1 LDNARFPKTN
11 LSLNTMKNDVIS
23 PEFNEEGRA
32 MRRIRSFV
40 RRQGRLTKGQE
51 FALENYWPVMGV
63 EYQDAPVDFTE
74 LFGREAP
81 VTLEIGFGMGT
92 SLVAMAKA
100 NPQQNFLGIEVHSP
114 GVGACLATAHEE
126 GVENLRVM
134 CHDAVEVL
142 QKMVPDNSLSMVQ
155 LFFPDPWHKA
165 RHNKRRIVQVPFA
178 EFVKSKLQLGGVF
191 HMATDWEPYAEHM
204 LEVMSSIDGYKN
216 QSETNDYVPR
226 PDSRPVTKFEQRGH
240 RLGHGVWDLM
250 FERVK

>member
-1 LDNARFPKTN
+1 
-11 LSLNTMKNDVIS
+11 MKNDVIS

-63 EYQDAPVDFTE
+63 EYQDAPVDFTA

-92 SLVAMAKA
+92 SLVTMAQV

-142 QKMVPDNSLSMVQ
+142 QKMIPDNSLSMVQ

-178 EFVKSKLQLGGVF
+178 ELVKSKLKLGGVF

-204 LEVMSSIDGYKN
+204 LEVMSSIDDYQN
-216 QSETNDYVPR
+216 QSQSNDYVPR

>member
-1 LDNARFPKTN
+1 
-11 LSLNTMKNDVIS
+11 MKNDVIS

-63 EYQDAPVDFTE
+63 EYETAPVDFTA

-81 VTLEIGFGMGT
+81 ATLEIGFGMGT
-92 SLVAMAKA
+92 SLVAMAQA

-142 QKMVPDNSLSMVQ
+142 EKMIPDNSLNMVQ

-178 EFVKSKLQLGGVF
+178 ELVKSKLKLGGVF

-216 QSETNDYVPR
+216 QSESNDYVPR

>member
-1 LDNARFPKTN
+1 
-11 LSLNTMKNDVIS
+11 MKNDVIS

-63 EYQDAPVDFTE
+63 EYQDAPVDFTA

-92 SLVAMAKA
+92 SLVTMAQV

-142 QKMVPDNSLSMVQ
+142 QKMIPDNSLSMVQ

-178 EFVKSKLQLGGVF
+178 ELVKSKLKLGGVF

-204 LEVMSSIDGYKN
+204 LEVMSSIDGYQN
-216 QSETNDYVPR
+216 QSESNDYVPR